1 MEVADQI
8 IEEERDEPIEE
19 TIRNAI
25 RGTEAVETAPVV
37 SPVIEDKPADT
48 AVRDAEGK
56 FAAAP
61 KVKRETLTV
70 PKPAENAPID
80 NVVQLQPATPAI
92 KAPDGWKAEL
102 KAKFPELPPEVQA
115 EIARRETDMHKALT
129 RQDEERTFA
138 KRVNEIVSP
147 YLPTIRA
154 EGGTPEKAIESLLQ
168 TAHTL
173 RNGND
178 YQKAQNVAAVIQ
190 QFKVDPQVLFS
201 ILQGGN
207 VNTGVPL
214 QQAPYTQAA
223 IQPHQVTELVQA
235 ELAKQHQIQEQ
246 HTLQSQIEA
255 FASDPAHPH
264 FERVKV
270 LMGSLLETGE
280 AADLE
285 DAYNQACY
293 AKPDIRSSLT
303 ALQQQAAND
312 QRTTEARAKAEAA
325 KRAGGSVTGGPGSA
339 KALKGPGT
347 DVPLE
352 ETIRAAIRESSG
364 RV

>member
-1 MEVADQI
+1 MEVDQI
-8 IEEERDEPIEE
+8 IEEPEESLEDTIRAAIHSSEPVTPEALPVLEANPVDNVARDE
-19 TIRNAI
+19 
-25 RGTEAVETAPVV
+25 
-37 SPVIEDKPADT
+37 S
-48 AVRDAEGK
+48 GK
-56 FAAAP
+56 FASAP
-61 KVKRETLTV
+61 KVKRETLTL
-70 PKPAENAPID
+70 PKADASTVAD
-80 NVVQLQPATPAI
+80 NVVQLPQPTTVI

-102 KAKFPELPPEVQA
+102 KAVFPSLPPEVQA
-115 EIARRETDMHKALT
+115 EIARRETDTHKALT

-178 YQKAQNVAAVIQ
+178 FQKAQNVAAVIQ
-190 QFKVDPQVLFS
+190 QFNVKPEVLFS

-207 VNTGVPL
+207 VNTGNPL
-214 QQAPYTQAA
+214 QQVPHTQAA
-223 IQPHQVTELVQA
+223 IQPHQVAEIVQA

-246 HTLQSQIEA
+246 HSLQGKIEA
-255 FASDPAHPH
+255 FAADPTHPH

-280 AADLE
+280 AEDLE
-285 DAYNQACY
+285 DAYSQAVY
-293 AKPDIRSSLT
+293 AKPDIRSSLV
-303 ALQQQAAND
+303 AQQTQAAND
-312 QRTTEARAKAEAA
+312 QRVTAVRATAEAA
-325 KRAGGSVTGGPGSA
+325 KRAGGSVSGGPGSA
-339 KALKGPGT
+339 RALNGSGA
-347 DVPLE
+347 DIPLE

-364 RV
+364 RM